1 MLKFENVS
9 KVYEDGFKAV
19 DSISFEIPKGE
30 LLVLIGPSGS
40 GKSTTMKMINRMEPH
55 TSGKISING
64 KDNNSYVASELRRG
78 IGYVIQQIGLFPHY
92 TIEKNIAIVPQLN
105 GWSPDKIK
113 PRVHELLE
121 LVGMDPKI
129 YANRYPK
136 ELSGG
141 QQQRVGIARALASD
155 PEIILMDEP
164 FSALD
169 PITREQLQGELISL
183 HKKLNKTIIFVTH
196 DMDEALKMGD
206 RIAIMKDGKL
216 LQLDTPE
223 KLLHE
228 PAHGFVEEFIGKH
241 RIIQNPELMPVIDI
255 MSESVVTSLP
265 QSSPEKAISLIRQ
278 RKITDLIIV
287 DESKTLL
294 GIVSAYDVIK
304 SVNSIRTIAE
314 IMQPIEHFLRD
325 SASAKDAIIMMD
337 ETPFGLIPVVD
348 EANKVVGLVTRGS
361 LLSALSTQWTET
373 EVVCYMNN
381 LSIWQQLVEQTQ
393 MRWGEVLE
401 ATSVHIQ
408 LVFFSMLIA
417 IILGVSLGIL
427 VTRVPKLVDAHSWRQ
442 WCHADDSKSRVARFH
457 DSYIRYRC

>member
-9 KVYEDGFKAV
+9 KVYDDGFKAV
-19 DSISFEIPKGE
+19 DSVSFEIPKGE

-40 GKSTTMKMINRMEPH
+40 GKSTTMKMINRMQPH

-64 KDNNSYVASELRRG
+64 KDNKSYVASDLRRG

-92 TIEKNIAIVPQLN
+92 TIEKNISIVPELN
-105 GWSPDKIK
+105 GWSQEKIK
-113 PRVHELLE
+113 PRVNELLE
-121 LVGMDPKI
+121 LVGLDPKI
-129 YANRYPK
+129 YAKRYPK

-169 PITREQLQGELISL
+169 PLTREQLQGELISL
-183 HKKLNKTIIFVTH
+183 QKKLNKTIIFVTH

-287 DESKTLL
+287 DDSKNLL

-304 SVNSIRTIAE
+304 KVNDICTIE
-314 IMQPIEHFLRD
+314 ELMQPISHILQD
-325 SASAKDAIIMMD
+325 TASAKDAIIMMD
-337 ETPFGLIPVVD
+337 ESPFGLIPIVD
-348 EANKVVGLVTRGS
+348 EKNKVVGLVTRGS
-361 LLSALSTQWTET
+361 LLSALSSQWTET
-373 EVVCYMNN
+373 EV
-381 LSIWQQLVEQTQ
+381 
-393 MRWGEVLE
+393 EV
-401 ATSVHIQ
+401 V
-408 LVFFSMLIA
+408 A
-417 IILGVSLGIL
+417 I
-427 VTRVPKLVDAHSWRQ
+427 
-442 WCHADDSKSRVARFH
+442 
-457 DSYIRYRC
+457 

>member
-9 KVYEDGFKAV
+9 KVYDDGFKAV
-19 DSISFEIPKGE
+19 DSVSFEIPKGE

-40 GKSTTMKMINRMEPH
+40 GKSTTMKMINRMQPH

-64 KDNNSYVASELRRG
+64 KDNKSYVASDLRRG

-92 TIEKNIAIVPQLN
+92 TIEKNISIVPELN
-105 GWSPDKIK
+105 GWSQEKIK
-113 PRVHELLE
+113 PRVNELLE
-121 LVGMDPKI
+121 LVGLDPKI
-129 YANRYPK
+129 YAKRYPK

-169 PITREQLQGELISL
+169 PLTREQLQGELISL
-183 HKKLNKTIIFVTH
+183 QKKLNKTIIFVTH

-287 DESKTLL
+287 DESKNLL

-304 SVNSIRTIAE
+304 KVNDIRTIE
-314 IMQPIEHFLRD
+314 ELMQPISHILQD
-325 SASAKDAIIMMD
+325 TASAKDAIIMMD
-337 ETPFGLIPVVD
+337 ESPFGLIPIVD
-348 EANKVVGLVTRGS
+348 EENKVVGLVTRGS
-361 LLSALSTQWTET
+361 LLSALSSQWTET
-373 EVVCYMNN
+373 EV
-381 LSIWQQLVEQTQ
+381 
-393 MRWGEVLE
+393 EV
-401 ATSVHIQ
+401 V
-408 LVFFSMLIA
+408 A
-417 IILGVSLGIL
+417 I
-427 VTRVPKLVDAHSWRQ
+427 
-442 WCHADDSKSRVARFH
+442 
-457 DSYIRYRC
+457 

>member
-9 KVYEDGFKAV
+9 KVYDDGFKAV

-40 GKSTTMKMINRMEPH
+40 GKSTTMKMINRMVPH
-55 TSGKISING
+55 TSGTILIDG
-64 KDNNSYVASELRRG
+64 KDTNSYVASDLRRS

-92 TIEKNIAIVPQLN
+92 TIEKNISIVPQLN
-105 GWSPDKIK
+105 GWSEEKTK
-113 PRVHELLE
+113 ARVMELME
-121 LVGMDPKI
+121 LVGLDPAI
-129 YANRYPK
+129 FATRYPK

-155 PEIILMDEP
+155 PDVILMDEP

-169 PITREQLQGELISL
+169 PLTREQLQGELISL

-255 MSESVVTSLP
+255 MSESVITSLP
-265 QSSPEKAISLIRQ
+265 QSSPEKALSLIRQ

-287 DESKTLL
+287 NEDKILL

-304 SVNSIRTIAE
+304 KLKTIKTIE
-314 IMQPIEHFLRD
+314 EVMMPVEHFLQD
-325 SASAKDAIIMMD
+325 TTSAKDAIIMMD
-337 ETPFGLIPVVD
+337 ESPFGMIPIVND
-348 EANKVVGLVTRGS
+348 MKKVVGLVTRGS
-361 LLSALSTQWTET
+361 LLSAMSSQWTET
-373 EVVCYMNN
+373 EDTH
-381 LSIWQQLVEQTQ
+381 E
-393 MRWGEVLE
+393 
-401 ATSVHIQ
+401 
-408 LVFFSMLIA
+408 
-417 IILGVSLGIL
+417 
-427 VTRVPKLVDAHSWRQ
+427 
-442 WCHADDSKSRVARFH
+442 
-457 DSYIRYRC
+457 

>member
-55 TSGKISING
+55 TSGKILING

-105 GWSPDKIK
+105 GWSPDKTK
-113 PRVHELLE
+113 SRVHELLE

-265 QSSPEKAISLIRQ
+265 QSSPEKAIYTYPPEENHRSHYC
-278 RKITDLIIV
+278 
-287 DESKTLL
+287 
-294 GIVSAYDVIK
+294 G
-304 SVNSIRTIAE
+304 
-314 IMQPIEHFLRD
+314 
-325 SASAKDAIIMMD
+325 
-337 ETPFGLIPVVD
+337 
-348 EANKVVGLVTRGS
+348 
-361 LLSALSTQWTET
+361 
-373 EVVCYMNN
+373 
-381 LSIWQQLVEQTQ
+381 
-393 MRWGEVLE
+393 
-401 ATSVHIQ
+401 
-408 LVFFSMLIA
+408 
-417 IILGVSLGIL
+417 
-427 VTRVPKLVDAHSWRQ
+427 
-442 WCHADDSKSRVARFH
+442 
-457 DSYIRYRC
+457 

>member
-105 GWSPDKIK
+105 GWSPDKTK
-113 PRVHELLE
+113 SRVHELLE

-304 SVNSIRTIAE
+304 SVNSIRTIEE
-314 IMQPIEHFLRD
+314 IMQPIGHFLLD

-337 ETPFGLIPVVD
+337 ETPFGLIPIVD

-373 EVVCYMNN
+373 E
-381 LSIWQQLVEQTQ
+381 
-393 MRWGEVLE
+393 E
-401 ATSVHIQ
+401 AAQ
-408 LVFFSMLIA
+408 
-417 IILGVSLGIL
+417 
-427 VTRVPKLVDAHSWRQ
+427 
-442 WCHADDSKSRVARFH
+442 
-457 DSYIRYRC
+457 